1 MAKDTSAKLNRLK
14 RIEGQVR
21 GVAQMVEDD
30 RYCMDILHQIAA
42 IKSALAK
49 VETQVLK
56 DHAAC
61 CVAEAISSGDEDEQ
75 RGPQPEAVAL
85 RTQHVDQKRRQ
96 RERSNNA
103 QRDVAPLRSDDFQH
117 SEVCR
122 LINQVLDDLPAFHD
136 QREILRRI
144 PKYRYVLKGLTLN
157 Q

>member
-1 MAKDTSAKLNRLK
+1 MAKDTTAKLNRLK

-61 CVAEAISSGDEDEQ
+61 CVAEAIASGDEGEQ
-75 RGPQPEAVAL
+75 REKFEEL
-85 RTQHVDQKRRQ
+85 VDLL
-96 RERSNNA
+96 E
-103 QRDVAPLRSDDFQH
+103 
-117 SEVCR
+117 
-122 LINQVLDDLPAFHD
+122 
-136 QREILRRI
+136 
-144 PKYRYVLKGLTLN
+144 LTRK
-157 Q
+157 